1 MINSIGFNSIRSL
14 DEHKLYAHLQKCVET
29 ESPQQLIERFR
40 NLFLGEVEYQ
50 DAEIW
55 AALGRIVDGDFSPP
69 EFSHI
74 LNRCCYI
81 LINRWLKRRKC
92 QWAIYE
98 LVQLFQV
105 LPNKL
110 PHCWTAHRLRSLVK
124 RFIQS
129 EQYHALRRLAKAFKD
144 SKNTESSE
152 EVKSLDSLIIRYP
165 YLYEHFF
172 LTDDSTDEQRQE
184 IRMMRHRSQ
193 LKFDHDLYEYM
204 SDQTYSRDQGIILL
218 PTQNPTLLPDKKY
231 HSAVNHFTSKVDGHH
246 TYPELAK
253 QFIQQSRNTRSYRTF
268 KEELYEYISSS
279 IDPKYG
285 RNRFNQRLYQ
295 VLQDTLNH
303 NDGQKVNDALLAGTC
318 RKLFN
323 FMVIESLQQPSHFV
337 FVDLLNNLGA
347 TSVIGALLKLVLVC
361 RKVKADLER
370 RFSVLFSHYS
380 SFPQDKVFWL
390 VEALENVN
398 IAFSLNFGSKKL
410 SF

>member
-1 MINSIGFNSIRSL
+1 M
-14 DEHKLYAHLQKCVET
+14 DEQTLYAHLQHCVET
-29 ESPQQLIERFR
+29 ESPQQLIQRFR
-40 NLFLGEVEYQ
+40 SLFLGEIEYQ
-50 DAEIW
+50 DSEIW
-55 AALGRIVDGDFSPP
+55 AALSRIVDADFAQH

-81 LINRWLKRRKC
+81 LINRWLKRRKL

-98 LVQLFQV
+98 LVQLFETLPSG
-105 LPNKL
+105 LPN
-110 PHCWTAHRLRSLVK
+110 CWTAKRLRSLVK

-129 EQYHALRRLAKAFKD
+129 EQYHALRRLAKAFKE
-144 SKNTESSE
+144 SKNTESR
-152 EVKSLDSLIIRYP
+152 EVKTLDSLIIRYP

-172 LTDDSTDEQRQE
+172 LTEDSTDEQRQE

-193 LKFDHDLYEYM
+193 LRFDQGLYEYM
-204 SDQTYSRDQGIILL
+204 SDQTRSAEQGVILL
-218 PTQNPTLLPDKKY
+218 PTKNPTLLPDKKY

-253 QFIQQSRNTRSYRTF
+253 QFVQQSRRTRSYRTF
-268 KEELYEYISSS
+268 KEELYEYLSSS

-295 VLQDTLNH
+295 VLQETLNH
-303 NDGQKVNDALLAGTC
+303 NDSQKVNDALLAGTC
-318 RKLFN
+318 RKIFN
-323 FMVIESLQQPSHFV
+323 FMVVESLQQPNHFV

-347 TSVIGALLKLVLVC
+347 TSVIGALLKLVLIC
-361 RKVKADLER
+361 RKVKADLEK
-370 RFSVLFSHYS
+370 RFSVLFSHYAT
-380 SFPQDKVFWL
+380 FPQDKVFWL

-398 IAFSLNFGSKKL
+398 IAFSLIFGAKKL